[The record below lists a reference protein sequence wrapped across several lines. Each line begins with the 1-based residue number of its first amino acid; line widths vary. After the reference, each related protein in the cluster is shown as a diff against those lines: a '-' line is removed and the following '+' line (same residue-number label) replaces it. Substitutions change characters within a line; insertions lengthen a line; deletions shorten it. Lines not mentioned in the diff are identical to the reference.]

1 MSTQPSLPSSDD
13 EYLFISA
20 DGLKSL
26 SEKKID
32 INGAKDIIWTTDYTH
47 ELPIR
52 IKKKGPGMIFFSFL
66 KKLKMFNYFKQQVL
80 RFPRLCSIFSE
91 EH

>member
-1 MSTQPSLPSSDD
+1 MSTQPSLPSSDN

-20 DGLKSL
+20 EGLKSL

-32 INGAKDIIWTTDYTH
+32 MNGAKDVIWTTDYTH

-52 IKKKGPGMIFFSFL
+52 IKKKGPGIIFFFSD
-66 KKLKMFNYFKQQVL
+66 KKRNVL
-80 RFPRLCSIFSE
+80 LF
-91 EH
+91 